1 MHSVFLGSFFL
12 VERVHTYALI
22 QGKKRER
29 EENNKILIPIDLD
42 T

>member
-1 MHSVFLGSFFL
+1 MHFVFFGSFFL

-29 EENNKILIPIDLD
+29 EENYKTLQLL